1 MDDSELQ
8 EEENSLVALK
18 PKSVYI
24 SRAVSHFYE
33 TEFEIWDG
41 LGDAWQHSNFDMGVV
56 KYATFEGNF
65 FIISW
70 GKENFKIF

>member
-1 MDDSELQ
+1 LDDSELQ

-24 SRAVSHFYE
+24 SHAVSHFYE
-33 TEFEIWDG
+33 PKFEIWDG
-41 LGDAWQHSNFDMGVV
+41 FGPHGSTEISTWVV

-65 FIISW
+65 VMISW
-70 GKENFKIF
+70 AKENLKIL